1 MRKCNIFLFAIL
13 IIALSFQGYVAY
25 ENFRDKK
32 SRTGKTKG
40 RDQPQQ
46 QQQQQQQ
53 QQRPSGDD
61 LQEIKMK
68 VPSSFVK
75 NAQQLAGSSMQS
87 IQKFHDQLHK

>member
-1 MRKCNIFLFAIL
+1 MRKCNIFLFVIL

-32 SRTGKTKG
+32 SRTGKTRG
-40 RDQPQQ
+40 TDQP
-46 QQQQQQQ
+46 QQ